1 MDEKGTCILLMSPAS
16 STNPFLLVL
25 FLWYLLHFLSV
36 SFLGSCCSSNLFVQ
50 CTPDKWT
57 TLVPSNIGPFI
68 QLVNI
73 SDLTY
78 VTGFAKT
85 GLIAGV
91 RNYSYSPFSSAK

>member
-1 MDEKGTCILLMSPAS
+1 MDEKAVHAFLLMSPAS

-78 VTGFAKT
+78 TMYILYYTIQHYAFYLVDK
-85 GLIAGV
+85 IE
-91 RNYSYSPFSSAK
+91 